1 MRPLLG
7 RINYEKITKKL
18 FTFSSLALLTLPLM
32 SCHNEVFKVTFK
44 DRDGNVIYET
54 NVKYGGTAQFVGDLP
69 TVPAD
74 KVHCYPF
81 VKWSESIEN
90 VTSNLEVTAV
100 HGEEYNIYDFDFVS
114 SAKVFNCAET
124 FDENTTNF
132 IGYYTFMG
140 GIMVEFKEAVIEDGE
155 KSTCEMVP
163 IDSELVSFDYTKVDT
178 SKNGVYPYSITVEGL
193 TKEST
198 IEVVTDTRPWKS
210 IKSVSAPYKSSVT
223 GPDFDSYIDGGTLYE
238 GGGFLFDSLTLDEFD
253 PFFCEE
259 VEENVFVITSED
271 GVANCKYMINEEG
284 YFVNFGVTGSMHN
297 IVGTHYDW
305 VQFTTASEFTEE
317 KEGYAFLKANI
328 LTTGYYTLTVKYEY
342 NQDTK
347 EVKLYAPIYFNSLQ
361 YNTETGQ
368 IEYKSE

>member
-1 MRPLLG
+1 MKKSAK
-7 RINYEKITKKL
+7 KI

-32 SCHNEVFKVTFK
+32 GCHNEVFKVTFK

-114 SAKVFNCAET
+114 SAKVFNGAET
-124 FDENTTNF
+124 FDENTTDF
-132 IGYYTFMG
+132 ISYYNFMG
-140 GIMVEFKEAVIEDGE
+140 GIMVEFKEAVFEDGE
-155 KSTCEMVP
+155 KSTSVMVP

-178 SKNGVYPYSITVEGL
+178 SKNGDYPFSLTVEGL
-193 TKEST
+193 TKETT
-198 IEVVTDTRPWKS
+198 ITVVTDTRPWKEE
-210 IKSVSAPYKSSVT
+210 KSTSFSAPYGSDVT
-223 GPDFDSYIDGGTLYE
+223 GPDFESHIDGGTFYE
-238 GGGFLFDSLTLDEFD
+238 GGGFLFDCTTLDEFD

-271 GVANCKYMINEEG
+271 GVTNCKYTINENG
-284 YFVNFGVTGSMHN
+284 KFVNFGVSGSMHN
-297 IVGTHYDW
+297 IVGTHYDF